1 MSHFGL
7 EKFFKPKDGEKISIK
22 ILDEP
27 PLSMGQHYIEPSR
40 WDGLFDH
47 PPGGCGRPDCE
58 SCKPKNKGW
67 YWDRGLYL
75 CDLPGDPKE
84 CTIGG
89 PYDQNIQPTKR
100 YHLPVIH
107 EGEQKILAV
116 NSVTMKKIAEE
127 GRRLVEE
134 MQARLLVESQ
144 RTAAARFKR
153 SKTFYRAKR

>member
-7 EKFFKPKDGEKISIK
+7 EKFFKPQDGEPVIIK

-27 PLSMGQHYIEPSR
+27 PLSMGQHYI
-40 WDGLFDH
+40 
-47 PPGGCGRPDCE
+47 
-58 SCKPKNKGW
+58 KPREGW

-75 CDLPGDPKE
+75 CDLPGEPKE

-107 EGEQKILAV
+107 DGEQKILAL
-116 NSVTMKKIAEE
+116 NSVMMKSIADM
-127 GRRLVEE
+127 GRRIMEE
-134 MQARLLVESQ
+134 LEAKMLAKSQ
-144 RTAAARFKR
+144 RDAAARFKR
-153 SKTFYRAKR
+153 SKMFYGAKR